1 MYCNSDVPAGL
12 AYKWQILKFLN
23 GKTHNGGPE
32 VVLQIIISL
41 FEATL
46 VDHSTGSRLSFPQP
60 MSMHNIYSSHNYF
73 CMNFVSFCPL
83 MC

>member
-1 MYCNSDVPAGL
+1 M
-12 AYKWQILKFLN
+12 KLN

-60 MSMHNIYSSHNYF
+60 MSMHNI
-73 CMNFVSFCPL
+73 
-83 MC
+83 